1 MLTSLWVAEPLRQSE
16 VNHVHVVLLLADA
29 NEEIVGL
36 DITMEE
42 VPRVDKLDSLE
53 HLIGQHK
60 HCFQG
65 EFAFAVVEKVL
76 KTWSEQVDDHYIVV
90 ALNTEPVYVRNTH

>member
-1 MLTSLWVAEPLRQSE
+1 MRIDGGIARSACQILAITVRDMLTSLWVAEPLRQSE
-16 VNHVHVVLLLADA
+16 VNHVYVVLLLADA

-53 HLIGQHK
+53 HLIG
-60 HCFQG
+60 
-65 EFAFAVVEKVL
+65 
-76 KTWSEQVDDHYIVV
+76 
-90 ALNTEPVYVRNTH
+90 

>member
-1 MLTSLWVAEPLRQSE
+1 MCVDGGIARRSCQILSIAVRNMLASLGVAEPLCQTE
-16 VNHVHVVLLLADA
+16 INNVYVVLLLADA
-29 NEEIVGL
+29 NEEVVRL

-42 VPRVDKLDSLE
+42 VPRMDKLNSLE

-65 EFAFAVVEKVL
+65 EFAFAVVE
-76 KTWSEQVDDHYIVV
+76 
-90 ALNTEPVYVRNTH
+90 